1 MTTQINFQIEKITSF
16 LINEEVNQFNFSVDL
31 CETKLKRT
39 CLPTALIRIFNENK
53 DFILS
58 KIKEYHS
65 TKFIQNEIEF
75 NY

>member
-1 MTTQINFQIEKITSF
+1 MNFQIEKITSF

-53 DFILS
+53 YLILS

-65 TKFIQNEIEF
+65 NKFIQNEIKF
-75 NY
+75 DN